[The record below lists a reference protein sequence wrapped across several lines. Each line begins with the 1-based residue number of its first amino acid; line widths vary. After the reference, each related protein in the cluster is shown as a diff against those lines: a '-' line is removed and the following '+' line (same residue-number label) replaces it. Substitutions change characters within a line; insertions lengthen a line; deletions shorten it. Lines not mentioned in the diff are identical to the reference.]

1 MCLAIF
7 PQHLSHLFTTFSS
20 SESYTG
26 PHDFVLLQLETALDL
41 GTITNSLH
49 VFDLSFGWDLLPK
62 WILVKLLIM
71 VNHVNLLILVNLVN
85 LVILVILVNL
95 AKTGTM

>member
-1 MCLAIF
+1 M
-7 PQHLSHLFTTFSS
+7 
-20 SESYTG
+20 
-26 PHDFVLLQLETALDL
+26 
-41 GTITNSLH
+41 
-49 VFDLSFGWDLLPK
+49 FDLSFGWDLLPK